1 LNRPVYLLFLH
12 MPGTTKK
19 RILAAAE
26 EIMLTKSFHSV
37 GLTEILA
44 AVKVPKGS
52 FYHHFSSKEQFGV
65 ELISHYVREHTARLR
80 KFFAAPDTNA
90 LQKLV
95 DYWGYQ
101 IGHVTESGC
110 QQCCLVVKLGLEVA
124 SFSEPMREVLADGLK
139 TWRAIYEQVVR
150 EGQADGSMRRELKPA
165 EAAAAIQ
172 DTWQGA
178 MQRMQVE
185 RSVAPL
191 RSAAQFLRASL
202 APA

>member
-1 LNRPVYLLFLH
+1 MTV
-12 MPGTTKK
+12 TTKE
-19 RILAAAE
+19 RILEAAK

-65 ELISHYVREHTARLR
+65 ELISHYVGEHTARLQT
-80 KFFAAPDTNA
+80 FFGTPGTKA

-95 DYWGYQ
+95 EYWGYQ
-101 IGHVTESGC
+101 IGHATADEC
-110 QQCCLVVKLGLEVA
+110 QQGCLVVKLGLEVA
-124 SFSEPMREVLADGLK
+124 SFSEPMREVLAQGLK
-139 TWRAIYEQVVR
+139 TWRHIFEQVVR
-150 EGQADGSMRRELKPA
+150 EGQADGSIRKDLNPA

-178 MQRMQVE
+178 LQRMQVE
-185 RSVAPL
+185 KTVAPL
-191 RSAAQFLRASL
+191 RSAAQFLRSTL
-202 APA
+202 AAE